1 MADLAIFVAC
11 IVVLV
16 ALQTINKNIQLS
28 VSDMSKLKRMRF
40 ANDVIFT
47 IGFLS
52 ILQLTHI
59 LTLLPIALV
68 SLCYHAS
75 RI

>member
-16 ALQTINKNIQLS
+16 ALQTINKQNVPLS
-28 VSDMSKLKRMRF
+28 DISKLKRMRF
-40 ANDVIFT
+40 ANDVIFAT

-52 ILQLTHI
+52 ILQFTYI